1 MEEELTNT
9 TAVLRDARKAL
20 RTAIARAKAVT
31 WEDMLSELDR
41 EPWGRPYRIDEWVG
55 RPFGGLSY
63 RTTQVLTGHGCFGEY
78 LCRIKKEPTTRC
90 HHCGAA
96 RDSAQHTL
104 VDCPAWEELR
114 GVLRAEIGNDL
125 SLPAIISQM
134 VGRESAWKAVSSFC
148 EQVMLQKE
156 EAEKVRERRPGG
168 RMPPGNANSGRDGR
182 DEDHDPTW
190 LPPRPPRRRRTAPRP
205 PGSSGPAVRRRRG
218 RKAVAVSSSL
228 PTIVEERE
236 DENRCSNAE
245 RGQPS
250 SPAAVGPAFGTR
262 SRGRRVPRNSE
273 PGEADPT

>member
-1 MEEELTNT
+1 MRAWKRNLIENPPAAGSRILE
-9 TAVLRDARKAL
+9 AVLPHL
-20 RTAIARAKAVT
+20 
-31 WEDMLSELDR
+31 
-41 EPWGRPYRIDEWVG
+41 DEWVG

-114 GVLRAEIGNDL
+114 GVLRAEIGNDI
-125 SLPAIISQM
+125 SLPPIISQM

-168 RMPPGNANSGRDGR
+168 QMPPGNANSGRDGR

-205 PGSSGPAVRRRRG
+205 PGSRYSP
-218 RKAVAVSSSL
+218 KQPCPVS
-228 PTIVEERE
+228 ICVIR
-236 DENRCSNAE
+236 
-245 RGQPS
+245 
-250 SPAAVGPAFGTR
+250 
-262 SRGRRVPRNSE
+262 
-273 PGEADPT
+273 

>member
-1 MEEELTNT
+1 MRAWKRNLIENPPAAGSRILE
-9 TAVLRDARKAL
+9 AVLPHL
-20 RTAIARAKAVT
+20 
-31 WEDMLSELDR
+31 
-41 EPWGRPYRIDEWVG
+41 DEWVG

-156 EAEKVRERRPGG
+156 EAEK
-168 RMPPGNANSGRDGR
+168 M
-182 DEDHDPTW
+182 
-190 LPPRPPRRRRTAPRP
+190 
-205 PGSSGPAVRRRRG
+205 
-218 RKAVAVSSSL
+218 
-228 PTIVEERE
+228 
-236 DENRCSNAE
+236 
-245 RGQPS
+245 
-250 SPAAVGPAFGTR
+250 
-262 SRGRRVPRNSE
+262 
-273 PGEADPT
+273 